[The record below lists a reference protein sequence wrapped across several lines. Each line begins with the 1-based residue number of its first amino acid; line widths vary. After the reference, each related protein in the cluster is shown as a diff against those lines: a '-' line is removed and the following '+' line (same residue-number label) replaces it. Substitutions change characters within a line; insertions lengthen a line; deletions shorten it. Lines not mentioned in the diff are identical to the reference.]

1 MNDKQ
6 AFRRNKVS
14 NVIGYY
20 AALALAVITVI
31 TFALGIMAVP
41 ISGAN
46 APGGGLP
53 YPYLDTLQQFPQDYF
68 WMIGAMLLLL
78 TYVVLMVSIN
88 SIVDEGKK
96 LISRLGVLFSVM
108 ASVILLLNYFIQV
121 SVVPVSLAHNETA
134 GITLITQYNPH
145 GIFIAVEELGYILMS
160 ISFLFLAFVFDGQG
174 RLEAWIKWIFMVS
187 FVLTAGAFLLILAVF
202 GIERQDR
209 FEVIVI
215 SINWLVLIINGIL
228 LSVFFNR
235 RFKGD
240 KYGLYGNQGQR
251 RAPPKIRA

>member
-14 NVIGYY
+14 NVIGFY
-20 AALALAVITVI
+20 AALA
-31 TFALGIMAVP
+31 
-41 ISGAN
+41 
-46 APGGGLP
+46 
-53 YPYLDTLQQFPQDYF
+53 
-68 WMIGAMLLLL
+68 
-78 TYVVLMVSIN
+78 
-88 SIVDEGKK
+88 
-96 LISRLGVLFSVM
+96 
-108 ASVILLLNYFIQV
+108 
-121 SVVPVSLAHNETA
+121 
-134 GITLITQYNPH
+134 
-145 GIFIAVEELGYILMS
+145 
-160 ISFLFLAFVFDGQG
+160 
-174 RLEAWIKWIFMVS
+174 
-187 FVLTAGAFLLILAVF
+187 LAVF